1 MIFPQDTPTRLE
13 KTMSYL
19 TIVLV
24 TLSSSLALA
33 HPGHGASVFHTH
45 SWEIGLGLVVA
56 IAAVGFAVHALRGRK

>member
-1 MIFPQDTPTRLE
+1 M
-13 KTMSYL
+13 KTAIATAIL
-19 TIVLV
+19 LAPGA
-24 TLSSSLALA
+24 ALA

>member
-1 MIFPQDTPTRLE
+1 
-13 KTMSYL
+13 MSYL